1 MEISRSRE
9 FYPYLKTGKIY
20 FNHAAISP
28 LSTKVLE
35 KINEYLIQRS
45 ETTIETY
52 GVFMKTLAETKEKL
66 ASLINTESDRIA
78 FVDNTSN
85 GLNIVAQGI
94 EWNSGDRIILNDI
107 EFPSNIYP
115 YLNLKKHGVEI
126 DFVKSQNGKVTAEDV
141 IKMIKPSTK
150 LISISSVQ
158 FLSGYRCDLDL
169 IGEVC
174 KSKGIVFSVDA
185 IQSLGATNLD
195 IQKSKI
201 DFLACGTQKWL
212 MALMGLAFI
221 YISEEL
227 QDKLSH
233 RYAGWLSVED
243 PWNLLNYDLKFR
255 KTAEAFQNGT
265 ISAIGVTALNASL
278 DFFNEFGYDKI
289 ENTIIDNSKYLI
301 NKLSEI
307 GIEPILKN
315 LPDKNL
321 SGIVSFNCKN
331 PKEVMD
337 ILQKENVDCALREG
351 IVRFSPHYYNSK
363 EEIDKVVELI
373 DKKINKN

>member
-1 MEISRSRE
+1 MELSRSRE

-28 LSTKVLE
+28 LSTKVLD

-66 ASLINTESDRIA
+66 AALLNTDIERIA

-94 EWNSGDRIILNDI
+94 DWKRGDRIILNDI

-115 YLNLKKHGVEI
+115 YLNLKKEGVEI
-126 DFVKSQNGKVTAEDV
+126 DFVKSHNGKVTAEDV
-141 IKMIKPSTK
+141 IKMIKPSTR

-174 KSKGIVFSVDA
+174 SKKGIIFSVDA
-185 IQSLGATNLD
+185 IQSLGATNID
-195 IQKSKI
+195 IKKSKI

-278 DFFNEFGYDKI
+278 DFFNEFGFELI
-289 ENTIIDNSKYLI
+289 ENTIIDNSKYFI
-301 NKLSEI
+301 NKLNEI
-307 GIEPILKN
+307 GMKPILYN
-315 LPDKNL
+315 SPDKNL
-321 SGIVSFNCKN
+321 SGIVSFNCN
-331 PKEVMD
+331 DPKGVVDE
-337 ILQKENVDCALREG
+337 LSANNVDCALREG

-363 EEIDKVVELI
+363 DEIDKVIEI
-373 DKKINKN
+373 ISNKFN